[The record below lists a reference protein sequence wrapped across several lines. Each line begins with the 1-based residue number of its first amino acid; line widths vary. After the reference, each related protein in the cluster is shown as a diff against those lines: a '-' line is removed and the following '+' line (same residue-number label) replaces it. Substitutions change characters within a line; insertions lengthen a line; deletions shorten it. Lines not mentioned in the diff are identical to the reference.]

1 METKK
6 IRITGAQ
13 LSFTFGAIQE
23 NKSKILNTLE
33 EAEKINSDIVVF
45 PELCVTGYPPE
56 DLLLRESFV
65 GKNFAVL
72 EEIAEFSGRTSGVI
86 GFVDRSLE
94 EQTMD
99 NVDRNITNAAAI
111 VQNGDVK
118 GIYHKS
124 FLPNYSV
131 FDEARYFAKGTKP
144 EEIFWYE
151 DIAVGINICEDIW
164 INNGPAEE
172 QVKKG
177 ASLIININAS
187 PFDINKTESRKV
199 NVRDKAKKL
208 KVPILYLNMVGGQDE
223 LVFDGGSFLVDA
235 DGNIIYEAGQFS
247 EEIFSFDLELEIKNV
262 KSENKLIVNEKKSD
276 LPPLKTSDSLSELE
290 SMYAALKM
298 GLSDYVEKNNF
309 KKVLV
314 GLSGGID
321 SALTATIAVDALTS
335 DNVIGVA
342 MTSKFNPKSSLE
354 DAKELADNLNI
365 ELKTVNIEE
374 TAEKFRNLLKDNIDD
389 DLKSVVAENI
399 QSRIRGNI
407 LMGLSNQL
415 GAMVVSTGNKSEMAV
430 GYSTLYGDLVGGF
443 ALLKDV
449 YKTEVYKLSDY
460 RNSISKVIPQNI
472 IEKKP
477 SAELSEDQYDS
488 DSLPEY
494 DLLDKILKMYIELD
508 YSSEK
513 IINSDIDKEVV
524 FDILE
529 KIDRNEY
536 KRKQVAPGVKLTSRA
551 FGKDRR
557 MPITNTYIRD
567 LSLIHI

>member
-1 METKK
+1 MGTKK

-13 LSFTFGAIQE
+13 LSFSVGAIQE

-33 EAEKINSDIVVF
+33 QAEKINSDIVVF
-45 PELCVTGYPPE
+45 PELCITGYPPE

-72 EEIAEFSGRTSGVI
+72 EEIAEFSGRTSGII

-94 EQTMD
+94 EQTTD
-99 NVDRNITNAAAI
+99 NVDRKITNAAAI

-118 GIYHKS
+118 GIYHKCY
-124 FLPNYSV
+124 LPNYSV

-151 DIAVGINICEDIW
+151 DVGVGINICEDIW
-164 INNGPAEE
+164 INEGPAEE
-172 QVKKG
+172 QVKRG

-187 PFDINKTESRKV
+187 PFDIDKTKSRKEKV
-199 NVRDKAKKL
+199 IHKAKKL
-208 KVPILYLNMVGGQDE
+208 NVPIIYLNMVGGQDE
-223 LVFDGGSFLVDA
+223 LVFDGGSFVVGS
-235 DGNIIYEAGQFS
+235 DGNIIHEASQFV
-247 EEIFSFDLELEIKNV
+247 EEVFSFDIDLEIKDINR
-262 KSENKLIVNEKKSD
+262 ENKLIINEKNTD
-276 LPPLKTSDSLSELE
+276 LSPIKRTKPLGELE
-290 SMYAALKM
+290 SMYAALEL
-298 GLSDYVEKNNF
+298 GLSDYVKKNKF

-314 GLSGGID
+314 GISGGID
-321 SALTATIAVDALTS
+321 SALTATIAVDSLS
-335 DNVIGVA
+335 SENVIGVA
-342 MTSKFNPKSSLE
+342 MPSRFNPESSLKDAE
-354 DAKELADNLNI
+354 DLAKNLNI
-365 ELKTVNIEE
+365 ELKTINIEE
-374 TAEKFRNLLKDNIDD
+374 TAEKFKDLIGSNIDES
-389 DLKSVVAENI
+389 LESVVKENI
-399 QSRIRGNI
+399 QARIRGNI
-407 LMGLSNQL
+407 LMALSNQL

-449 YKTEVYKLSDY
+449 YKTEVYKLSNY
-460 RNSISKVIPQNI
+460 RNSISKAIPKNI
-472 IEKKP
+472 ISKKP

-488 DSLPEY
+488 DTLPEY
-494 DLLDKILKMYIELD
+494 DLLDKILKMYIEHD

-513 IINSDIDKEVV
+513 IIQSGIEKDIV

-567 LSLIHI
+567 RY

>member
-13 LSFTFGAIQE
+13 LSFTVGAIQE

-118 GIYHKS
+118 GIYHKCY
-124 FLPNYSV
+124 LPNYSV

-151 DIAVGINICEDIW
+151 DIAVGINICEDVW

-235 DGNIIYEAGQFS
+235 DGNIIYEAEQFS

-342 MTSKFNPKSSLE
+342 MPSKFNPKSSLE

-389 DLKSVVAENI
+389 DLKSVVDENI

-567 LSLIHI
+567 RS

>member
-13 LSFTFGAIQE
+13 LSFTVGAIQE

-94 EQTMD
+94 EQTTD

-118 GIYHKS
+118 GIYHKCY
-124 FLPNYSV
+124 LPNYSV

-208 KVPILYLNMVGGQDE
+208 NVPILYLNMVGGQDE

-342 MTSKFNPKSSLE
+342 MPSKFNPKSSLE

-389 DLKSVVAENI
+389 DLKSVVDENI

-567 LSLIHI
+567 RS

>member
-6 IRITGAQ
+6 LRITGAQ
-13 LSFTFGAIQE
+13 LSFTVGAIQE

-118 GIYHKS
+118 GIYHKCY
-124 FLPNYSV
+124 LPNYSV

-151 DIAVGINICEDIW
+151 DIAVGINICEDVW

-172 QVKKG
+172 QVKQG

-235 DGNIIYEAGQFS
+235 EGNIIYEARQFS

-342 MTSKFNPKSSLE
+342 MPSKFNPKSSLD

-365 ELKTVNIEE
+365 ELKTINIEE
-374 TAEKFRNLLKDNIDD
+374 TAEKFRNLLKDNLND
-389 DLKSVVAENI
+389 DLKSVVDENI

-508 YSSEK
+508 FSSEK

-567 LSLIHI
+567 RS

>member
-6 IRITGAQ
+6 LRITGAQ
-13 LSFTFGAIQE
+13 LSFTVGAIQE

-118 GIYHKS
+118 GIYHKCY
-124 FLPNYSV
+124 LPNYSV

-151 DIAVGINICEDIW
+151 DIAVGINICEDVW

-235 DGNIIYEAGQFS
+235 EGNIIYEARQFS

-342 MTSKFNPKSSLE
+342 MPSKFNPKSSLD

-365 ELKTVNIEE
+365 ELKTINIEE
-374 TAEKFRNLLKDNIDD
+374 TAEKFRNLLKDNLND
-389 DLKSVVAENI
+389 DLKSVVDENI

-567 LSLIHI
+567 RS

>member
-6 IRITGAQ
+6 LRITGAQ
-13 LSFTFGAIQE
+13 LSFAVGAIEE
-23 NKSKILNTLE
+23 NKSKILSTLE

-45 PELCVTGYPPE
+45 PELCITGYPPE

-72 EEIAEFSGRTSGVI
+72 EEIAEFSGRTSGII

-94 EQTMD
+94 EQSTD

-111 VQNGDVK
+111 IQNGDVK
-118 GIYHKS
+118 GIYHKCY
-124 FLPNYSV
+124 LPNYSV

-151 DIAVGINICEDIW
+151 NIAVGINICEDIW
-164 INNGPAEE
+164 IDNGPAEE

-177 ASLIININAS
+177 ASVIININAS
-187 PFDINKTESRKV
+187 PFDINKTEQRKV
-199 NVRDKAKKL
+199 NVKNKAKKL
-208 KVPILYLNMVGGQDE
+208 KVPIVYLNMVGGQDE
-223 LVFDGGSFLVDA
+223 LVFDGGSFVVDSH
-235 DGNIIYEAGQFS
+235 GKIIHEAEQFS
-247 EEIFSFDLELEIKNV
+247 EEIFSFDLEVEVKNV
-262 KSENKLIVNEKKSD
+262 KSEGKLIVNEKNSELPSLKS
-276 LPPLKTSDSLSELE
+276 SNSLTELE
-290 SMYAALKM
+290 SMYAALKL

-342 MTSKFNPKSSLE
+342 MPSKFNAKSSLE
-354 DAKELADNLNI
+354 DAKELANNLNI
-365 ELKTVNIEE
+365 ELKTIIIEE
-374 TAEKFRNLLKDNIDD
+374 TADKFRKLLKESIGE
-389 DLKSVVAENI
+389 DLKSVVDENI
-399 QSRIRGNI
+399 QSRIRGNL

-415 GAMVVSTGNKSEMAV
+415 GAMVVATGNKSEMAV
-430 GYSTLYGDLVGGF
+430 GYSTLYGDLAGGF

-449 YKTEVYKLSDY
+449 YKTEVYNLSNY

-513 IINSDIDKEVV
+513 IIKSKIDRDVV
-524 FDILE
+524 LDILE
-529 KIDRNEY
+529 KVDRNEY

-567 LSLIHI
+567 RS

>member
-13 LSFTFGAIQE
+13 LSFTVGAIQE

-118 GIYHKS
+118 GIYHKCY
-124 FLPNYSV
+124 LPNYSV

-342 MTSKFNPKSSLE
+342 MPSKFNPKSSLE

-389 DLKSVVAENI
+389 DLKSVVDENI

-567 LSLIHI
+567 RS

>member
-6 IRITGAQ
+6 LRITGAQ
-13 LSFTFGAIQE
+13 LSFTVGAIQE

-118 GIYHKS
+118 GIYHKCY
-124 FLPNYSV
+124 LPNYSV

-151 DIAVGINICEDIW
+151 DIAVGINICEDVW

-172 QVKKG
+172 QVKQG

-235 DGNIIYEAGQFS
+235 EGNIIYEARQFS

-342 MTSKFNPKSSLE
+342 MPSKFNPKSSLD

-365 ELKTVNIEE
+365 ELNTINIEE
-374 TAEKFRNLLKDNIDD
+374 TAEKFRNLLKDNLND
-389 DLKSVVAENI
+389 DLKSVVDENI

-508 YSSEK
+508 FSSEK

-567 LSLIHI
+567 RS

>member
-6 IRITGAQ
+6 LRITGAQ
-13 LSFTFGAIQE
+13 LSFTVGAIEE

-118 GIYHKS
+118 GIYHKCY
-124 FLPNYSV
+124 LPNYSV

-208 KVPILYLNMVGGQDE
+208 NVPILYLNMVGGQDE

-235 DGNIIYEAGQFS
+235 DGNIIYEAEQFS

-342 MTSKFNPKSSLE
+342 MPSKFNPKSSLE

-389 DLKSVVAENI
+389 DLKSVVDENI

-567 LSLIHI
+567 RS

>member
-1 METKK
+1 VETKK
-6 IRITGAQ
+6 LRITGAQ
-13 LSFTFGAIQE
+13 LSFTVGAIQE

-118 GIYHKS
+118 GIYHKCY
-124 FLPNYSV
+124 LPNYSV

-151 DIAVGINICEDIW
+151 DIAVGINICEDVW

-342 MTSKFNPKSSLE
+342 MPSKFNPKSSLE

-389 DLKSVVAENI
+389 DLKSVVDENI

-567 LSLIHI
+567 RS